1 MEIED
6 IKYKK
11 IHEKKEKDKDYFK
24 KLKINSDKEKD
35 EYKELNKSKY
45 NIINITLNKYR
56 N

>member
-11 IHEKKEKDKDYFK
+11 ISEKKENEKDSFK
-24 KLKINSDKEKD
+24 KFKNNTDREKD

-45 NIINITLNKYR
+45 NIINNTLNIYR